1 MLLVIDVGN
10 TNIVLGIYEGERLVD
25 NWRIWTERDRT
36 SDEYGILVRNLFSS
50 RSLSF
55 GEIDG
60 IAISCV
66 VPPMLNMLLELSQKY
81 FQRKPLI
88 VEFGIDTGI
97 PVLTDNPME
106 VGADRIV
113 NAVAAFHKYP
123 RSLIVVDF
131 GTATTFDYVSPRGE
145 YMGGA
150 IAPGLGISSEAL
162 FVRASKLPRVELVKP
177 KNVVGKNT
185 VHSMQAGI
193 VFGYVGLVDEIV
205 GRMKEEVKTDPKVI
219 ATGGLAP
226 LIAGESKSIEAVE
239 EFLTLDGLRLIY
251 ERNLGKNVAMVGDG
265 PKGRRS
271 QGARRKSQ
279 RA

>member
-1 MLLVIDVGN
+1 
-10 TNIVLGIYEGERLVD
+10 
-25 NWRIWTERDRT
+25 
-36 SDEYGILVRNLFSS
+36 
-50 RSLSF
+50 
-55 GEIDG
+55 
-60 IAISCV
+60 
-66 VPPMLNMLLELSQKY
+66 LNMLLELSQKY
-81 FQRKPLI
+81 FQRRPLI
-88 VEFGIDTGI
+88 VEFGVDTGI

-113 NAVAAFHKYP
+113 NAVAAYHKYP

-162 FVRASKLPRVELVKP
+162 FMRASKLPRVELVKP
-177 KNVVGKNT
+177 RNVVGKNT

-193 VFGYVGLVDEIV
+193 IFGYVGLVDEIV
-205 GRMKEEVKTDPKVI
+205 GRMREEVKTDPKVI
-219 ATGGLAP
+219 ATGGLAS

-251 ERNLGKNVAMVGDG
+251 ERNRA
-265 PKGRRS
+265 KGNS
-271 QGARRKSQ
+271 HGG
-279 RA
+279 